1 MEKSA
6 PQVRNAPRPMLITV
20 AVIYCLL
27 ITCKIA
33 YWLVSEGW
41 EMARVG
47 DFAMIMLVPPAL
59 SCILLVTSSVL
70 LYRRSAKS
78 VWCLLGA
85 LLFGLTLIP
94 LMFPE
99 ISRLPASFYPQAFW
113 YVLPG
118 TLQAMLLVAVWIYSL
133 RMRQNSYLK

>member
-6 PQVRNAPRPMLITV
+6 PQVRNAPRPMLVTV

-27 ITCKIA
+27 ITSKIA
-33 YWLVSEGW
+33 YWLVGEGW

-47 DFAMIMLVPPAL
+47 DFAMIMLAPPAL

-78 VWCLLGA
+78 VWFLLGA

-99 ISRLPASFYPQAFW
+99 IFRLPASLYPQAFW

-133 RMRQNSYLK
+133 RMRQNGYLK

>member
-1 MEKSA
+1 
-6 PQVRNAPRPMLITV
+6 MLVTY
-20 AVIYCLL
+20 AAIYCLL
-27 ITCKIA
+27 ITCKIS

-99 ISRLPASFYPQAFW
+99 IFRIPASLYPQAFW
-113 YVLPG
+113 YALPG
-118 TLQAMLLVAVWIYSL
+118 TLQAILLVAVWIYSL
-133 RMRQNSYLK
+133 RMRQNGYLK

>member
-1 MEKSA
+1 
-6 PQVRNAPRPMLITV
+6 MLVTV

-27 ITCKIA
+27 ITSKIA
-33 YWLVSEGW
+33 YWLVGEGW

-47 DFAMIMLVPPAL
+47 DFAMIMLAPPAL
-59 SCILLVTSSVL
+59 SCILLVTSRVL

-78 VWCLLGA
+78 VWFLLGA

-99 ISRLPASFYPQAFW
+99 IFRLPASLYPQAFW

-133 RMRQNSYLK
+133 RMRQNGYLK

>member
-1 MEKSA
+1 
-6 PQVRNAPRPMLITV
+6 MLVTV

-27 ITCKIA
+27 ITSKIA
-33 YWLVSEGW
+33 YWLVGEGW

-70 LYRRSAKS
+70 LYSRSAKS
-78 VWCLLGA
+78 VWSLLGA

-99 ISRLPASFYPQAFW
+99 IFRLPASLYPQAFW

-133 RMRQNSYLK
+133 RMRQNGYLK

>member
-1 MEKSA
+1 MDTSA
-6 PQVRNAPRPMLITV
+6 PQVRNAPRPMLVTF
-20 AVIYCLL
+20 AAIYCLL
-27 ITCKIA
+27 IACKIT
-33 YWLVSEGW
+33 YWLVGDGW
-41 EMARVG
+41 EMALVG
-47 DFAMIMLVPPAL
+47 DVAIIMLVPPAL
-59 SCILLVTSSVL
+59 SCILLATSSVL

-94 LMFPE
+94 LMLPE
-99 ISRLPASFYPQAFW
+99 IFRLPASLYLQAFW

-133 RMRQNSYLK
+133 RMRQIGHLK

>member
-1 MEKSA
+1 
-6 PQVRNAPRPMLITV
+6 MLVTY
-20 AVIYCLL
+20 AAIYCLL
-27 ITCKIA
+27 ITCKIV

-133 RMRQNSYLK
+133 RMRQNGYLK